1 MPGCDRNLLKTD
13 EDYRKAGDLSRLHIA
28 DEDLHLIG
36 YVIGKGGQ
44 NIKRIQRDTRTTIKY
59 NDRYWDHGDS
69 YYDRKAFFQINCRHG
84 CMECTYAA
92 KIALTELLEDARK
105 NSGLVAR
112 DPIKPPDIGIMG
124 EAGVFY
130 NKHKNR

>member
-1 MPGCDRNLLKTD
+1 MAGCNRFLLNTD
-13 EDYRKAGDLSRLHIA
+13 EDYDKMGNPSRLPIA

-36 YVIGKGGQ
+36 FVIGKGGR
-44 NIKRIQRDTRTTIKY
+44 NIKLVQKETRTIIIY
-59 NDRYWDHGDS
+59 NGRYWDHSHSD
-69 YYDRKAFFQINCRHG
+69 YDRKAFFQINCRHG
-84 CMECTYAA
+84 CLECTYAA

-112 DPIKPPDIGIMG
+112 KPIKPPDIGIMG

>member
-13 EDYRKAGDLSRLHIA
+13 EDYNKMDNPSRLPIV

-36 YVIGKGGQ
+36 FVIGKGGR
-44 NIKRIQRDTRTTIKY
+44 NIKRIQDDTRTTIKY
-59 NDRYWDHGDS
+59 NDRYWDHSDP
-69 YYDRKAFFQINCRHG
+69 YYDKKAYFHINCRHG
-84 CMECTYAA
+84 CLECTYAA

-112 DPIKPPDIGIMG
+112 KPIKPPDIGIMG
-124 EAGVFY
+124 EAGVYY
-130 NKHKNR
+130 NKHKDR

>member
-1 MPGCDRNLLKTD
+1 MPGCDRFLLQTED
-13 EDYRKAGDLSRLHIA
+13 DYRKMGNPSRLPVV

-36 YVIGKGGQ
+36 YVIGKGGH

-59 NDRYWDHGDS
+59 NDRYWDHSDS
-69 YYDRKAFFQINCRHG
+69 YYDRKAYFQINCRHG

-112 DPIKPPDIGIMG
+112 DPIKPPYIGTMG
-124 EAGVFY
+124 ECGVFY